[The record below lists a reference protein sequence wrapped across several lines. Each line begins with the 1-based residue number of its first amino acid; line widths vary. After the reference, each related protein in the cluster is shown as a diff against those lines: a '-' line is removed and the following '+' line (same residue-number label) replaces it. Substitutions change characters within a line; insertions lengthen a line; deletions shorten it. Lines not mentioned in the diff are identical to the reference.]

1 MGEAAGGQAMT
12 QEIQQA
18 AQWLEHEAQ
27 RIRYGEAVIR
37 VTLHDGQVRGIERT
51 VTEKVRPE

>member
-1 MGEAAGGQAMT
+1 MT